1 MDKSVQKFLAY
12 LDILEREVKDEALK
26 AELIKNNTFL
36 MKIIPQNN
44 LRAIV
49 QSSGGLMNM
58 GLAKLLLAI
67 ANIISYFSRKNR
79 QFWFF

>member
-1 MDKSVQKFLAY
+1 
-12 LDILEREVKDEALK
+12 
-26 AELIKNNTFL
+26 

-67 ANIISYFSRKNR
+67 ANISK
-79 QFWFF
+79 